1 MLSTGT
7 HPLRP
12 IFIAV
17 NRKIGI
23 NTTVHVPIQMEEIS
37 QEHTFIDHLATV
49 VLWRRMIL
57 WTFVVATV
65 GTAVVSLTL
74 PKVYRATA
82 TVFPP
87 QDSSDMLGGLS
98 SLLADLPV
106 NLLGLSGSGVSATD
120 FVPVVESE
128 RVKEAVAERFGLM
141 DRYETE
147 TREELLLVMEGLLEV
162 ELSREQFLA
171 VSYEAETPEL
181 AAQLTNAF
189 VEELDRALRDRK
201 NQQSGALR
209 QYFAVRL
216 TEALTDVQNAEQ
228 AYRTFQSQHMAIDLE
243 TQANAQ
249 IETTGEVV
257 SQLAELIIRRDVAS
271 AVMESG
277 HPKLK
282 KLELEVEATR
292 GAIDRML
299 MGGANGA
306 VADLPDI
313 VIPFRAMPELGL
325 EALQLMRDVKINNA
339 IYTFVRQEYERARLE
354 EDKETALVI
363 LLDEAK
369 PPDTRSKPRRTI
381 MVLLAG
387 GLSLALST
395 LLAFFFEA
403 VRGMDESR
411 RQKLDSILAELRR
424 KP

>member
-1 MLSTGT
+1 
-7 HPLRP
+7 
-12 IFIAV
+12 
-17 NRKIGI
+17 
-23 NTTVHVPIQMEEIS
+23 
-37 QEHTFIDHLATV
+37 
-49 VLWRRMIL
+49 
-57 WTFVVATV
+57 
-65 GTAVVSLTL
+65 
-74 PKVYRATA
+74 
-82 TVFPP
+82 
-87 QDSSDMLGGLS
+87 MLGGLS
-98 SLLADLPV
+98 SLLADLPL
-106 NLLGLSGSGVSATD
+106 NLLGLSGSSVSATD

-189 VEELDRALRDRK
+189 VEELDRALRDRQ

-209 QYFAVRL
+209 KYFAVRL
-216 TEALTDVQNAEQ
+216 AEALTDVQSAEQ
-228 AYRTFQSQHMAIDLE
+228 AYRVFQSQHMAIDLE

-257 SQLAELIIRRDVAS
+257 SQLAELIIQRDVAS
-271 AVMESG
+271 ALMEPG

-282 KLELEVEATR
+282 QLELEVEATR

-299 MGGANGA
+299 MGNTNGA
-306 VADLPDI
+306 LADLPDI